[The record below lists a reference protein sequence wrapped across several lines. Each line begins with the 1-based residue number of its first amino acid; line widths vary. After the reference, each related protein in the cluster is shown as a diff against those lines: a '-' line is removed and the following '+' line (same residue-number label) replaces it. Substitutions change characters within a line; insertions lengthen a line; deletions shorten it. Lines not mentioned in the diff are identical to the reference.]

1 MGKTDFESR
10 PDCRQGSV
18 CGIEQGVCVEIIHRS
33 EPLPLEDA
41 PKSLGNIEMRAI
53 RREKEKEQPPLLPYG
68 AKFPHKPA
76 PVYTCVVKDHEG
88 PSADT
93 ERHTVKKVSDLV
105 CGHVLCRSESLIS
118 VPAVYHA
125 EYIEPETSFRGDAD
139 IFTAELPSVWH
150 ISTRA
155 DMTLITIVKV
165 YETVLLLL
173 YEFLQLLA
181 LVGIEL
187 RRGSPL
193 GTFPYTSVSRANADK
208 KARKV
213 LSLAFL
219 PEACCQASFAFFTLC
234 LSFSMALRTASSSEL
249 SIIGFRPR
257 PGRVARPLTPSH
269 SNRLTHEFTD
279 MCVIS
284 V

>member
-1 MGKTDFESR
+1 MGYKEGERKGT
-10 PDCRQGSV
+10 
-18 CGIEQGVCVEIIHRS
+18 
-33 EPLPLEDA
+33 A
-41 PKSLGNIEMRAI
+41 PTFPIGT
-53 RREKEKEQPPLLPYG
+53 
-68 AKFPHKPA
+68 KFPHKPTS
-76 PVYTCVVKDHEG
+76 VYTCVVKDYKG
-88 PSADT
+88 SFADT
-93 ERHTVKKVSDLV
+93 ERHTVKKVSDLI
-105 CGHVLCRSESLIS
+105 CSHVLCRSESLIS
-118 VPAVYHA
+118 IPAVYHT
-125 EYIEPETSFRGDAD
+125 EYIEPETSLRGDVD
-139 IFTAELPSVWH
+139 IFTAEQPTVWH
-150 ISTRA
+150 ISIRA

-165 YETVLLLL
+165 YETVFFLL
-173 YEFLQLLA
+173 YEFLQLLS

-193 GTFPYTSVSRANADK
+193 GTFPYTSISRANADK

-234 LSFSMALRTASSSEL
+234 LSFSIALRTASSSEL

-257 PGRVARPLTPSH
+257 LGRVSRPVTPSH
-269 SNRLTHEFTD
+269 SNRFTHEFTD

>member
-1 MGKTDFESR
+1 MW
-10 PDCRQGSV
+10 
-18 CGIEQGVCVEIIHRS
+18 
-33 EPLPLEDA
+33 
-41 PKSLGNIEMRAI
+41 AI

-68 AKFPHKPA
+68 TKFPHKPA
-76 PVYTCVVKDHEG
+76 PVYTCVVKDYKG
-88 PSADT
+88 SFADM

-150 ISTRA
+150 ISIRA

-165 YETVLLLL
+165 YEPVLFLL

-187 RRGSPL
+187 RRGSTL
-193 GTFPYTSVSRANADK
+193 RTFPYTSISRVNADK

-213 LSLAFL
+213 LSFAFL
-219 PEACCQASFAFFTLC
+219 PEACCQTSFAFFTPC
-234 LSFSMALRTASSSEL
+234 QSFSMALCTASSSEL

-257 PGRVARPLTPSH
+257 LRRVSSP
-269 SNRLTHEFTD
+269 
-279 MCVIS
+279 
-284 V
+284 

>member
-1 MGKTDFESR
+1 MGKTDFESS

-68 AKFPHKPA
+68 TKFPHKPA

-139 IFTAELPSVWH
+139 IFTAELPAVWH

-187 RRGSPL
+187 RRGSLL

-208 KARKV
+208 KVRKV

-257 PGRVARPLTPSH
+257 PGRVASPLTPSH